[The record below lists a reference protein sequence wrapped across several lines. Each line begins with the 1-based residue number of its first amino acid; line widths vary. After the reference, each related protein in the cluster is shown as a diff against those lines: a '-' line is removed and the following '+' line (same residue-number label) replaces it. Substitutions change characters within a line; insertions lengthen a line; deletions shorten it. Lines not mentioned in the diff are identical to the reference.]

1 MAIERFRTASFVF
14 ACASWCLVGCQS
26 GSLSPLYCEGG
37 VDANGHELG
46 GKYLAVSKDVLD
58 SDPNSVGTGRWGAG
72 DVTPE
77 SSANQY
83 SVRRN
88 GKNHYEMFLNGKL
101 AGTIDRSD
109 HWITVKF
116 ADKAAKFSL
125 RDDPP
130 GFFN

>member
-1 MAIERFRTASFVF
+1 MALERFRTALF
-14 ACASWCLVGCQS
+14 ACASWCLVGCPS
-26 GSLSPLYCEGG
+26 SSLSPLYCEGG

-58 SDPNSVGTGRWGAG
+58 SDPNSVGTARWGGG

-77 SSANQY
+77 NSANQY
-83 SVRRN
+83 GVRGS
-88 GKNHYEMFLNGKL
+88 GKDHYEMLLHGKL

-116 ADKAAKFSL
+116 TDKAAQFSL
-125 RDDPP
+125 RDDAP